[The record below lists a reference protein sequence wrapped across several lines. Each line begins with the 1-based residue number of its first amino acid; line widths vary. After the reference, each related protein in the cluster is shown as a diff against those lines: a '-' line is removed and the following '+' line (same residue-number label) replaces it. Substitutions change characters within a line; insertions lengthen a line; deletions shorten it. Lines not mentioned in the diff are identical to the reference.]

1 MFLNRDNHNYLIS
14 CISQYLYVH
23 TYIQVLNKSGN
34 PEQLDQFAFLN
45 PDTKS
50 ANSVIAAKRGSERN
64 CVKLRG
70 LPWEATAE
78 EVIEFFGDMNKYIEQ
93 HGVHMVLNAQVRV
106 YFYFFSSIFFIF
118 MTLKKGSH

>member
-1 MFLNRDNHNYLIS
+1 MTMNNCMFVNRTYLDHLHIPIS
-14 CISQYLYVH
+14 

-106 YFYFFSSIFFIF
+106 YFKVVKNQIHSFV
-118 MTLKKGSH
+118 K